1 MELLTV
7 HDAAELLSVSDETVR
22 RYCNAGKISG
32 ASRLADRGPW
42 RMPVASVIRLAGGNT
57 GRTQNESNHNAS
69 MTKDAL
75 GKALAQSIRKGR

>member
-7 HDAAELLSVSDETVR
+7 HDAAELLSVSEETVR

-42 RMPVASVIRLAGGNT
+42 RMTVASVVSLAGGNT
-57 GRTQNESNHNAS
+57 GRVRIESNHNTT
-69 MTKDAL
+69 MTPDAL
-75 GKALAQSIRKGR
+75 GKALTQSIRKGR